1 MRTVIASFV
10 LAAGI
15 VAAACSAPPKKTTD
29 IAPTGSASDTC
40 CCKSTPMTSDDGK
53 PLYEANLNRMD
64 CSTKQ
69 GECVSDVQ
77 CNGSSQ

>member
-1 MRTVIASFV
+1 MRTALVSLLV
-10 LAAGI
+10 AAGI
-15 VAAACSAPPKKTTD
+15 VVAACGGPPKKTAD

-53 PLYEANLNRMD
+53 PVYEGNLGRME

-77 CNGSSQ
+77 CNGNSQ